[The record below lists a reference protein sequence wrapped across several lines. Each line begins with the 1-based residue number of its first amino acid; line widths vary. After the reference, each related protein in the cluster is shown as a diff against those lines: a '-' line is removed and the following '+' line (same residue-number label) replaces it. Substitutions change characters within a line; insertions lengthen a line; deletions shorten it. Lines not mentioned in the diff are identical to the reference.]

1 MAPAPSDTSSD
12 AERVLI
18 DLYRRMTPAE
28 KLRRVAELNEAAAL
42 ARAGLRLRD
51 PRADE
56 REIFLRL
63 ASLRLGSAMVELVYG
78 QTLGQCGR

>member
-42 ARAGLRLRD
+42 APAGLRLRD

-78 QTLGQCGR
+78 QTLGPRGR